1 VPTTTITNESRSPR
15 DLLAPALAVVAL
27 AALVALFLTG
37 EHGPTADLLRTLLH
51 QETTT
56 IEGQDFSILWDTS
69 TKLLPLGLLMCVSV
83 FPIAGIVGG
92 VMFAGGNRK
101 GLSYIGF
108 AGAACVLVAVLGAL
122 AN

>member
-1 VPTTTITNESRSPR
+1 MPTTTTPTESRSLR
-15 DLLAPALAVVAL
+15 DLLAPALAV
-27 AALVALFLTG
+27 AALVALLAMFLIG

-51 QETTT
+51 QNTTSV
-56 IEGQDFSILWDTS
+56 EGQDFSILWDTS

-101 GLSYIGF
+101 GLSYIGY
-108 AGAACVLVAVLGAL
+108 AGAACVLVSVLGAL